1 MDEQLK
7 RFEGES
13 IEEYQMRLSVMKLR
27 EGYDIDWQEIK
38 ELLNSDE
45 HIDTLR
51 RKGYG
56 LAMAYDLYEDK
67 INRMTE
73 EYYLQVQQIRDRTE
87 VEIEDKRIK
96 ELQNKVLQ
104 LKVEKEKLKNERN
117 HVNAQVR
124 VMARVSHLIEC
135 VKADIIELNEKRPL
149 ITKEIIKGENKRDAI
164 MLVSDIH
171 IGAGAE
177 NILDIYNPE
186 ICRLKMNYYIDKC
199 IERINKEKP
208 QVIHFLCGGDL
219 ISGIIHTTTRFDNR
233 LDVAEQVTFASELIS
248 EAIAKVRRECELP
261 MKVAILSGNH
271 DRIIADKNQHI
282 EEENFVKFIAEF
294 VKLRLQDDKGIEF
307 YKQEDPT
314 LINMEIRGYKC
325 VLVHGDKDRR
335 NTIHR
340 LIEMNKIVYDYI
352 FQGHFHKYAVEP
364 HNHTT
369 VITNGAFGGETY
381 ARNTRLY
388 DKAIQLLMF
397 FDDNGLESTYPI
409 NLEGYKKNK

>member
-199 IERINKEKP
+199 IE
-208 QVIHFLCGGDL
+208 
-219 ISGIIHTTTRFDNR
+219 
-233 LDVAEQVTFASELIS
+233 
-248 EAIAKVRRECELP
+248 
-261 MKVAILSGNH
+261 
-271 DRIIADKNQHI
+271 
-282 EEENFVKFIAEF
+282 
-294 VKLRLQDDKGIEF
+294 
-307 YKQEDPT
+307 
-314 LINMEIRGYKC
+314 
-325 VLVHGDKDRR
+325 
-335 NTIHR
+335 
-340 LIEMNKIVYDYI
+340 
-352 FQGHFHKYAVEP
+352 
-364 HNHTT
+364 
-369 VITNGAFGGETY
+369 
-381 ARNTRLY
+381 
-388 DKAIQLLMF
+388 
-397 FDDNGLESTYPI
+397 
-409 NLEGYKKNK
+409 